1 MDYIEH
7 LFINFSFQN
16 KSNNFSVF
24 YSTLAKEINDLS
36 KKYQFDIS
44 TIYIATDDFL
54 NLTDHQLI
62 SFLNLIKIFVGKKT
76 IEYSFEIGYF
86 TLNKKQLEIL
96 KQYKINRLVWKVRTF
111 NNKLLHNLNQYF
123 DSKHIT
129 EMIKASITCFEFK
142 NFSIDLEDN
151 IDMQQKADI
160 INDLN
165 FALKLNASH
174 ISYQSNNDVH
184 NQKNKKMISQVLK
197 QHNYQNYEFFS
208 FAISKEFYSIQ
219 TLAYLNL
226 KNWYGFGPN
235 ASSFLAIKDK
245 KITINNSSK
254 IPWVTEIIELEQE
267 MYYQLLIIQG
277 LMLKQGILLH
287 QDYLLAFNHYYL
299 SISKL
304 IASKHLQL
312 KNNHLKATAK
322 GWNLL
327 NQVLLDI
334 IK

>member
-7 LFINFSFQN
+7 LFINFIFQN
-16 KSNNFSVF
+16 KNNNFSIF
-24 YSTLAKEINDLS
+24 YSTLEKEINNLI
-36 KKYQFDIS
+36 KKYQFNIS

-54 NLTDHQLI
+54 NLTNQQLI
-62 SFLNLIKIFVGKKT
+62 SFLNLIKIFVGKKI

-111 NNKLLHNLNQYF
+111 NNKLVQNLNQYF
-123 DSKHIT
+123 DSKHII

-151 IDMQQKADI
+151 IDMQEKADI
-160 INDLN
+160 LNDLK
-165 FALKLNASH
+165 FALKLNAYH
-174 ISYQSNNDVH
+174 ISYQSNNDLY
-184 NQKNKKMISQVLK
+184 NQKNKKIISQFLK
-197 QHNYQNYEFFS
+197 KNNYQNYEFFS
-208 FAISKEFYSIQ
+208 FAISKEFYSFQ
-219 TLAYLNL
+219 TMAYLNL
-226 KNWYGFGPN
+226 KNWYGLGPN

-245 KITINNSSK
+245 KITINNSRK
-254 IPWVTEIIELEQE
+254 IPWINEIIELNQE
-267 MYYQLLIIQG
+267 IYYQLLIIQS
-277 LMLKQGILLH
+277 LMLKRGFLLQ

-312 KNNHLKATAK
+312 KNNYLKTTTK